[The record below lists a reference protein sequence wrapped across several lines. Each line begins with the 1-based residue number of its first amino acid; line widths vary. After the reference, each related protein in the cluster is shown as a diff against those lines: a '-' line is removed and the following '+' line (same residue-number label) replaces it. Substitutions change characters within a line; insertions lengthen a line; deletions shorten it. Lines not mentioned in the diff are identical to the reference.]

1 MINLVTRMILLRKYL
16 TLSLLAIFFCFPT
29 TGQQLTLNTKK
40 IEALIDKWNLIH
52 NQANVEGFDN
62 IFDDQLLFY
71 SEHVSRSKATLLKK
85 LLFVRN
91 PGYQQRVTAD
101 IKYTLHTNG
110 VVKCEFTK
118 EVLRDGEWEG
128 EPMYLLVGF
137 KNSGYW
143 IIGESDHRT
152 DQQYGY
158 KPKIGEAVDVEVV
171 SASVNTDNQVL
182 FSEVAVNPTLST
194 PDTGGDSIS
203 WGSLHIY
210 LVIAL
215 LSAGVLIIFLDR
227 MGIKK
232 EKELQALHEEEMML
246 EDDYDVIIPETKV
259 PNQPYQVI
267 ENHLK
272 QKAFRDFLLKMFDPV
287 FFKPKQTDDVSRV
300 YQDQRIEFE
309 LTGQKGETPAF
320 AVQYL
325 YKEDTGDEINLFSE
339 TQLTGYR
346 EQRDLF
352 FVLGIGGPPDT
363 PNEIY
368 LIPATNLKSEVISKD
383 ELKPFRRSGS
393 FYYDAAARRLM

>member
-1 MINLVTRMILLRKYL
+1 MINLVNRMILLRKYL
-16 TLSLLAIFFCFPT
+16 TLSLLAIFLCFPA

-40 IEALIDKWNLIH
+40 IEALIEKWNLIH

-91 PGYQQRVTAD
+91 PGYQQRISAD

-110 VVKCEFTK
+110 VVKCEFTRD
-118 EVLRDGEWEG
+118 VLRDGEWEG

-137 KNSGYW
+137 KNHGYW
-143 IIGESDHRT
+143 IIGESDPRT

-171 SASVNTDNQVL
+171 SASVNTDNQTL
-182 FSEVAVNPTLST
+182 FSEVAVNPALST
-194 PDTGGDSIS
+194 PTDTDGSIS

-227 MGIKK
+227 MGVKK
-232 EKELQALHEEEMML
+232 EKALQAQHEEEMML

-272 QKAFRDFLLKMFDPV
+272 QNAFRDFLLKMFDPV
-287 FFKPKQTDDVSRV
+287 FFKYKKFDDALNSNAE
-300 YQDQRIEFE
+300 QRMEFE
-309 LTGQKGETPAF
+309 LPGQKSETPAF

-325 YKEDTGDEINLFSE
+325 YKEDTGEEVNLFSD
-339 TQLTGYR
+339 TQLVGYR
-346 EQRDLF
+346 EQRDLY

-368 LIPATNLKSEVISKD
+368 LVPATELKSEVISKD
-383 ELKPFRRSGS
+383 QLRPFRRSGS
-393 FYYDAAARRLM
+393 FYYDAATRRLM